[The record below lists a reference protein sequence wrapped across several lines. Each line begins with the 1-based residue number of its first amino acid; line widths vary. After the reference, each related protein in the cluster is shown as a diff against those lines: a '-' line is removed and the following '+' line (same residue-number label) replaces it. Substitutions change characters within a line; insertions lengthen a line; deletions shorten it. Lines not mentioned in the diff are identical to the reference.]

1 MPKVNAP
8 TSLLAMMDSEVENSM
23 DQTDFEMLPQIES
36 NQENV
41 PTQKTAKAKS
51 KAAISKA
58 RKTKPASKRLSGGRT
73 AIKKRTTTKR
83 EPLKEQL
90 NEGRDDLTEDGGE
103 EPAQEIQKVADESEV
118 PIPEKQPVK
127 RGRKAKAPA
136 KQTLE
141 TSKEVQADDETESTF
156 VQAKSRKHGG
166 RVAPETQTVIPE
178 TQPEPMEI
186 DRPVS
191 PEMDMEDEDAIP
203 QSAYRQSNRIQP
215 ASKQRPV
222 AIVRK
227 RAGSASDTEK
237 ASNDA
242 GLRRKLGSMAEK
254 LESLELRYK
263 NLREIG
269 VKEAEANYRKLKDQ
283 SDESAKAANTLINSL
298 KGQLANQKA
307 LAQESHTLRQQ
318 LAAKETELVECTSK
332 ANRLASSLS
341 ESQMESKALQ
351 AKIAA
356 MRNTSVEN
364 IQSKTPGSALKNG
377 KTPARTLMMMGSAEV
392 AHTMQVAQLKEELYS
407 DLTGLIIRG
416 VDQSVEGTSYDCLQT
431 GRNGSTFPLTQPP
444 LYFFYPLACFL
455 SIYLPRLALHFILAI
470 PALGTQTPGISYED
484 SAIQYSP
491 RLDANRDREL
501 LQLLPDYMTEE
512 ITFTRENAGGFYKK
526 LFDKLTTK
534 AVKE

>member
-1 MPKVNAP
+1 
-8 TSLLAMMDSEVENSM
+8 
-23 DQTDFEMLPQIES
+23 
-36 NQENV
+36 
-41 PTQKTAKAKS
+41 
-51 KAAISKA
+51 
-58 RKTKPASKRLSGGRT
+58 
-73 AIKKRTTTKR
+73 
-83 EPLKEQL
+83 
-90 NEGRDDLTEDGGE
+90 
-103 EPAQEIQKVADESEV
+103 
-118 PIPEKQPVK
+118 
-127 RGRKAKAPA
+127 
-136 KQTLE
+136 
-141 TSKEVQADDETESTF
+141 
-156 VQAKSRKHGG
+156 
-166 RVAPETQTVIPE
+166 
-178 TQPEPMEI
+178 
-186 DRPVS
+186 
-191 PEMDMEDEDAIP
+191 
-203 QSAYRQSNRIQP
+203 
-215 ASKQRPV
+215 
-222 AIVRK
+222 
-227 RAGSASDTEK
+227 
-237 ASNDA
+237 
-242 GLRRKLGSMAEK
+242 
-254 LESLELRYK
+254 
-263 NLREIG
+263 
-269 VKEAEANYRKLKDQ
+269 
-283 SDESAKAANTLINSL
+283 
-298 KGQLANQKA
+298 
-307 LAQESHTLRQQ
+307 
-318 LAAKETELVECTSK
+318 
-332 ANRLASSLS
+332 
-341 ESQMESKALQ
+341 MESKALQ